1 MSFMLPFQ
9 HIPVKIILI
18 FGFGLIRRDQC
29 KMTVIIICR
38 GIKRKRIFAVQ
49 LISYFG
55 TKIYIVKLPIGIFS
69 VFTNPF
75 IIIVAFVET
84 EICVDRPFICSA
96 RNFIMIF
103 LCVETSVMQL
113 YFISQ
118 RLFKM
123 RLIVYMNGS
132 ANSSAS
138 V

>member
-38 GIKRKRIFAVQ
+38 GIKSKRMFAVQ

-55 TKIYIVKLPIGIFS
+55 TKIYLVKLPVGIFS

-84 EICVDRPFICSA
+84 TMCVDRPFYCSA
-96 RNFIMIF
+96 RNFIMNS
-103 LCVETSVMQL
+103 LCIETSVMKL
-113 YFISQ
+113 YLLSQ
-118 RLFKM
+118 RLDKM
-123 RLIVYMNGS
+123 RFIV
-132 ANSSAS
+132 
-138 V
+138 

>member
-38 GIKRKRIFAVQ
+38 GIKSKRIFAVQ

-55 TKIYIVKLPIGIFS
+55 TKIYIVKLLIGIFS

-75 IIIVAFVET
+75 LIIVSFVET
-84 EICVDRPFICSA
+84 ELCFDRSFFCYVLY
-96 RNFIMIF
+96 FIMKYF
-103 LCVETSVMQL
+103 LIDTSLMKL

-118 RLFKM
+118 RLVKM
-123 RLIVYMNGS
+123 LLIV
-132 ANSSAS
+132 
-138 V
+138 